1 MTEQAPLPPGVAPLD
16 ADTLAERVAR
26 LEADALAQLEA
37 VLGGRAMC
45 RVDGA
50 SRRPAKHWEGRAAA
64 LAEVRRAL
72 RKASPDEP
80 AEVIARSQARWT
92 GQLSGLGGEAW
103 QHYTRGGLSA
113 LEELEHR

>member
-1 MTEQAPLPPGVAPLD
+1 MAPLD
-16 ADTLAERVAR
+16 ADTLANGWHGSRQTPSR
-26 LEADALAQLEA
+26 SSTQCWEAGPCAGSTA
-37 VLGGRAMC
+37 
-45 RVDGA
+45 A

-72 RKASPDEP
+72 RKAPPDEQS
-80 AEVIARSQARWT
+80 EVVARSHARWA